1 MKLPRTM
8 AFLLLAWLIPAGPLA
23 AARDEAALTFGV
35 IKARSAVATAQQ
47 WNPILR
53 YVSERSAVPLK
64 ILLAKSGAQHADR
77 IRRGEP
83 DFIYSNYQ
91 FAPGN
96 SAAGYIA
103 IARPLTAAI
112 RSQIVVPGDSPI
124 YSLDQLRG
132 RNVAFSSE
140 GAFAG
145 YQLPMDA
152 LRRAGIDIVPQ
163 FAGTL
168 EGALGHMLS
177 GRSRAAVTNPNIT
190 LDYAAN
196 RGATVRVLW
205 SSEEYPAIPVAVHP
219 RVPAE
224 KVAAVRTALLQMA
237 DDSQG
242 RKILAASTS
251 LFGPSPLYG
260 FTAATENDFDS
271 IRRFYRNQLPEAKK
285 P

>member
-1 MKLPRTM
+1 MLFVWLVLPV
-8 AFLLLAWLIPAGPLA
+8 PLA
-23 AARDEAALTFGV
+23 AARDDATLTFGV
-35 IKARSAVATAQQ
+35 IKARSAVSTAQQ

-53 YVSERSAVPLK
+53 HVSERSGVPLK
-64 ILLAKSGAQHADR
+64 IRLAKSGAEHAER
-77 IRRGEP
+77 VRRGEP

-91 FAPGN
+91 FAPEN

-112 RSQIVVPGDSPI
+112 RSQIVVPGDSTI
-124 YSLDQLRG
+124 YSLAQLRG

-140 GAFAG
+140 VAFAG

-152 LRRAGIDIVPQ
+152 LRRAGIEIVPQ

-177 GRSRAAVTNPNIT
+177 GRSQAAATNANIA

-196 RGATVRVLW
+196 RSADLRVLW
-205 SSEEYPAIPVAVHP
+205 SSEEYPAIPVAAHP

-237 DDSQG
+237 DDPQG
-242 RKILAASTS
+242 REILAASAA
-251 LFGPSPLYG
+251 LFGQSPLYG
-260 FTAATENDFDS
+260 FTAASESDFDS
-271 IRRFYRNQLPEAKK
+271 MRRFYRNRLPVARK